1 MGIQILKSLMG
12 PYLKASMAVLVLM
25 NLVLFYFN
33 PYIGIGAVVVNAG
46 LLLYYRKLGIENVEI
61 LGDYAKT
68 ITTDMEETTRL
79 FISNNPLPLCMI
91 NRAGDVLWFNQRF
104 SEIYQD
110 AEMFTSTIA
119 ELTGIRQ
126 TDLVGKE
133 DGELEKCVMINHNG
147 KVYRVLT
154 SSMNEKG
161 EGSIMLYWMDVTN
174 QETLKNLYKEEK
186 SCFAYIIVD
195 NYDELIASAPDE
207 KKGILA
213 AQIER
218 TLRQW
223 AKNMNGSATKYRSY
237 QYQVVFEQKY
247 FERLEAEKFS
257 ILDEIRA
264 LETEADFPASL
275 SIGIG
280 VGGKT
285 PAQLEEYAL
294 AALDLALGRGGDQA
308 VVKKGA
314 RIDYYGGK
322 LQTVEKRNKGKSRI
336 MAHALRQLIDQSS
349 RVVIMGHKRPD
360 MDCFGAGL
368 GVFRI
373 AKNRGKETAIVINGF
388 HESLAEIYEKA
399 KATGNYKFVN
409 SEEAMALVDK
419 DTLLV
424 VVDVHKPSL
433 TECPSLLKM
442 TDKIVVIDHHRKAE
456 ENIENA
462 TLTYMESYASST
474 SELITEILQYVGE
487 KKEIDRL
494 EAEALLAGIA
504 VDTKNFSV
512 KTGVRTFE
520 AASWLRRTGADTAS
534 VRELFKTD
542 FAFFQKKAEMISNAE
557 VLRGCIA
564 LSSYNGEPVSDVQVL
579 TSQAADELLDIKGI
593 KASFVAAQN
602 DDGKTTISGR
612 SLGEINVQTV
622 LEKLGGGGHL
632 TTAGAQVSETPKE
645 TVALLK
651 EIILEM
657 DL

>member
-12 PYLKASMAVLVLM
+12 PYVKASMAVLILM
-25 NLVLFYFN
+25 NLVFFYFN
-33 PYIGIGAVVVNAG
+33 PYIGVGAVVVNAG

-61 LGDYAKT
+61 LGDYAKN

-91 NRAGDVLWFNQRF
+91 NRSGDVLWFNQRF

-110 AEMFTSTIA
+110 AEMFTSTLV

-126 TDLVGKE
+126 ADLINREG
-133 DGELEKCVMINHNG
+133 GELEKCMMITHNG
-147 KVYRVLT
+147 RVYRVLT

-275 SIGIG
+275 SMGIG

-308 VVKKGA
+308 VVKKGSK
-314 RIDYYGGK
+314 IEYYGGK

-336 MAHALRQLIDQSS
+336 MAHALRQLIDQSPK
-349 RVVIMGHKRPD
+349 VVIMGHKRPD

-373 AKNRGKETAIVINGF
+373 AKNRGKETAIVINSF
-388 HESLAEIYEKA
+388 HDSLSEIYEKA
-399 KATGNYKFVN
+399 KATGNYKFIN
-409 SEEAMALVDK
+409 NDEAIGMVDK

-494 EAEALLAGIA
+494 EADALLAGIA

-542 FAFFQKKAEMISNAE
+542 LASFQKKAEIISNAE
-557 VLRGCIA
+557 VMECNIA
-564 LSSYNGEPVSDVQVL
+564 LSCYDGEPVSDVQIL

-593 KASFVAAQN
+593 KASFVSARN
-602 DDGKTTISGR
+602 DDGQTTISGR
-612 SLGEINVQTV
+612 SLGEINVQTI

-632 TTAGAQVSETPKE
+632 TTAGAQIPETPQE
-645 TVALLK
+645 AVRLIK
-651 EIILEM
+651 EIILGM